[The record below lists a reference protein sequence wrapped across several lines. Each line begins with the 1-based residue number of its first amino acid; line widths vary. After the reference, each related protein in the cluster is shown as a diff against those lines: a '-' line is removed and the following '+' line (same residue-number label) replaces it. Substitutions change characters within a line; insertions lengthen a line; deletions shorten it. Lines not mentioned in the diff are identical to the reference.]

1 MVAVHGTVQGM
12 ALGMGGGGVSGLDI
26 GKIVNVSGNPHDA
39 MGGVPT
45 SGVAWDGE
53 SSQHYCFLTGSS
65 WVKLGSVA

>member
-1 MVAVHGTVQGM
+1 MTAVIGTVQGM
-12 ALGMGGGGVSGLDI
+12 ALGLGGGGVSGIDI
-26 GKIVNVSGNPHDA
+26 GKIINISGTPHNQ

-53 SSQHYCFLTGSS
+53 NSQHYMFRTGST